1 MIAIIKILAD
11 VLEADRDNNILFSD
25 LQRLLD
31 YLGFRR
37 KVKGSHFIYW
47 REGIDE
53 IINIQPEAGKAKA
66 YQVRQVRNISTVIA
80 EWIETAELLNRKI
93 PECSGGRVFA

>member
-1 MIAIIKILAD
+1 MTAIVKILAA

-31 YLGFRR
+31 YLGFRHR
-37 KVKGSHFIYW
+37 VKGSHFIYW

-53 IINIQPEAGKAKA
+53 IINIQSEGGKAKA
-66 YQVRQVRNISTVIA
+66 YQVKQVRSIIHKYG
-80 EWIETAELLNRKI
+80 LR
-93 PECSGGRVFA
+93 